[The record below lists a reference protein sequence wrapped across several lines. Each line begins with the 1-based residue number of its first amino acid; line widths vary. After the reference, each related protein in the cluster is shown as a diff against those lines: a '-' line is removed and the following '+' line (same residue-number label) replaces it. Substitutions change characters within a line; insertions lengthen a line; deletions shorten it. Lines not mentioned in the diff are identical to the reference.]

1 MERGGAGEVMMTSG
15 ATGRIVPV
23 FRSVLSRRALLRA
36 AVALR
41 ALFLWLLVLAG
52 GLRRRRAA
60 GSEPA
65 AVSPAE
71 AGAGAGKARRRR
83 QAAEEEDAR
92 RKSEE
97 GPRSGPG
104 KKQGLT
110 FELVSRYFSMPIK
123 QAARELD
130 VGLTVLKRRCRA
142 LGASAGRRSCGA
154 LGASAGRRCGALVPP
169 PAAAA
174 REDFFLLF

>member
-1 MERGGAGEVMMTSG
+1 M
-15 ATGRIVPV
+15 
-23 FRSVLSRRALLRA
+23 FLLYQ
-36 AVALR
+36 VN
-41 ALFLWLLVLAG
+41 
-52 GLRRRRAA
+52 
-60 GSEPA
+60 
-65 AVSPAE
+65 
-71 AGAGAGKARRRR
+71 
-83 QAAEEEDAR
+83 AEELGCLSEVDFASFWALVEKEDAR

-142 LGASAGRRSCGA
+142 LGT
-154 LGASAGRRCGALVPP
+154 P

-174 REDFFLLF
+174 AGPSGRRST

>member
-1 MERGGAGEVMMTSG
+1 MRARNLALVQKFLELMFLLYQVNAEELGCLSEVDFVG
-15 ATGRIVPV
+15 
-23 FRSVLSRRALLRA
+23 FWAL
-36 AVALR
+36 V
-41 ALFLWLLVLAG
+41 
-52 GLRRRRAA
+52 
-60 GSEPA
+60 
-65 AVSPAE
+65 
-71 AGAGAGKARRRR
+71 
-83 QAAEEEDAR
+83 EEEDAR

-142 LGASAGRRSCGA
+142 LAASAGRRRCLALGASTGRHCGA
-154 LGASAGRRCGALVPP
+154 LGPP

>member
-1 MERGGAGEVMMTSG
+1 MRARNLALVQKFLELMFLLYQVNAEELGCLSEVDFAS
-15 ATGRIVPV
+15 
-23 FRSVLSRRALLRA
+23 FWAL
-36 AVALR
+36 V
-41 ALFLWLLVLAG
+41 
-52 GLRRRRAA
+52 
-60 GSEPA
+60 
-65 AVSPAE
+65 
-71 AGAGAGKARRRR
+71 
-83 QAAEEEDAR
+83 EEEDAR

-142 LGASAGRRSCGA
+142 LGASAGRRRCLALGASTGRHCGA
-154 LGASAGRRCGALVPP
+154 LGPPPAGRRM
-169 PAAAA
+169 
-174 REDFFLLF
+174 

>member
-1 MERGGAGEVMMTSG
+1 MFLLYQVNAEELGCLSEVDFAS
-15 ATGRIVPV
+15 
-23 FRSVLSRRALLRA
+23 FWAL
-36 AVALR
+36 V
-41 ALFLWLLVLAG
+41 
-52 GLRRRRAA
+52 
-60 GSEPA
+60 
-65 AVSPAE
+65 
-71 AGAGAGKARRRR
+71 
-83 QAAEEEDAR
+83 EEEDAR

-142 LGASAGRRSCGA
+142 LGA
-154 LGASAGRRCGALVPP
+154 V

-174 REDFFLLF
+174 AGRSGPPLAAATAGPSGRRST

>member
-1 MERGGAGEVMMTSG
+1 MRARNLALVQKFLELMFLLYQVNAEELGCLSEVDFVG
-15 ATGRIVPV
+15 
-23 FRSVLSRRALLRA
+23 FWAL
-36 AVALR
+36 V
-41 ALFLWLLVLAG
+41 
-52 GLRRRRAA
+52 
-60 GSEPA
+60 
-65 AVSPAE
+65 
-71 AGAGAGKARRRR
+71 
-83 QAAEEEDAR
+83 EEEDAR

-142 LGASAGRRSCGA
+142 AGASAGRRSCGA
-154 LGASAGRRCGALVPP
+154 LGASAGRRRPP
-169 PAAAA
+169 PHV
-174 REDFFLLF
+174 RIFSFFFEAFLK

>member
-1 MERGGAGEVMMTSG
+1 MRARNLALVQKFLELMFLLYQVNAEELGCLSEVDFAS
-15 ATGRIVPV
+15 
-23 FRSVLSRRALLRA
+23 FWAL
-36 AVALR
+36 V
-41 ALFLWLLVLAG
+41 
-52 GLRRRRAA
+52 
-60 GSEPA
+60 
-65 AVSPAE
+65 
-71 AGAGAGKARRRR
+71 
-83 QAAEEEDAR
+83 EEEDAR

-142 LGASAGRRSCGA
+142 LEAAAGRRCGALGASAGRCLA
-154 LGASAGRRCGALVPP
+154 LGASAGRRCGALGPP
-169 PAAAA
+169 PAAAG
-174 REDFFLLF
+174 RRRT

>member
-1 MERGGAGEVMMTSG
+1 MFLLYQVNAEELGCLSEVDFAS
-15 ATGRIVPV
+15 
-23 FRSVLSRRALLRA
+23 FWAL
-36 AVALR
+36 V
-41 ALFLWLLVLAG
+41 
-52 GLRRRRAA
+52 
-60 GSEPA
+60 
-65 AVSPAE
+65 
-71 AGAGAGKARRRR
+71 
-83 QAAEEEDAR
+83 EEEDAR

-142 LGASAGRRSCGA
+142 LGASAGRRRCGA
-154 LGASAGRRCGALVPP
+154 LGPCPGLPAPGMHTARRRP
-169 PAAAA
+169 
-174 REDFFLLF
+174 RRNRQ

>member
-1 MERGGAGEVMMTSG
+1 MRARNLALVQKFLELMFLLYQVNAEELGCLSEVDFAS
-15 ATGRIVPV
+15 
-23 FRSVLSRRALLRA
+23 FWAL
-36 AVALR
+36 V
-41 ALFLWLLVLAG
+41 
-52 GLRRRRAA
+52 
-60 GSEPA
+60 
-65 AVSPAE
+65 
-71 AGAGAGKARRRR
+71 
-83 QAAEEEDAR
+83 EEEDAR

-142 LGASAGRRSCGA
+142 LGAPPAAAAAGRSG
-154 LGASAGRRCGALVPP
+154 PP

-174 REDFFLLF
+174 AGPSGRRST